1 MKDMM
6 GKLKIE
12 IVGID
17 EIKESNYNSRIHSEA
32 QVEKIANSIEEFGF
46 VNPIIIDDENEII
59 AGHGRYTAAKYLKLK
74 EIPTIKLTHLTED
87 KKRAFII
94 ADNKIALSGE
104 WNYDMLKEEFDT
116 ILKSEMNIDLLGF
129 NRNFIDSMF
138 KEKNPDALV
147 VHKLKTLKI
156 NFDADDYDTTTDSMN
171 SIMDKEGCVDY
182 EETLV
187 RLLDFY
193 MYKA

>member
-1 MKDMM
+1 MKDIMS
-6 GKLKIE
+6 KLKIE

-104 WNYDMLKEEFDT
+104 WDYDMLKEEFDT

-193 MYKA
+193 IYKA

>member
-1 MKDMM
+1 MS
-6 GKLKIE
+6 KLNIE
-12 IVGID
+12 IVDID
-17 EIKESNYNSRIHSEA
+17 DIKESNYNARIHSEA
-32 QVEKIANSIEEFGF
+32 QVEKIANSIDEFGF

-59 AGHGRYTAAKYLKLK
+59 AGHGRFTAARFLKLK
-74 EIPTIKLTHLTED
+74 EVPTIRLTHLTDD

-94 ADNKIALSGE
+94 ADNKIALSGD
-104 WNYDMLKEEFDT
+104 WDYNMLKEEFDL

-129 NRNFIDSMF
+129 NSKFIDSMF
-138 KEKNPDALV
+138 KEKPAESLV

-156 NFDADDYDTTTDSMN
+156 NFDADDYDTTFDSLN
-171 SIMDKEGCVDY
+171 DIMEKEGCVDY

-193 MYKA
+193 LHNA

>member
-1 MKDMM
+1 MKDIM
-6 GKLKIE
+6 GKLNIE
-12 IVGID
+12 IVDID

-32 QVEKIANSIEEFGF
+32 QIEKIANSIAEFGF

-59 AGHGRYTAAKYLKLK
+59 AGHGRFMAAKHLNLN
-74 EIPTIKLTHLTED
+74 EVPTIKLTHLTDD

-104 WNYDMLKEEFDT
+104 WDYDMLKEEFDT
-116 ILKSEMNIDLLGF
+116 ILKSEMDIDLLGF
-129 NRNFIDSMF
+129 NRKFIDSMF
-138 KEKNPDALV
+138 KEKDVDVKV

-156 NFDADDYDTTTDSMN
+156 NFDAEDYDTTLDSMN
-171 SIMDKEGCVDY
+171 DIMDKEGCVDH
-182 EETLV
+182 EEVLV

-193 MYKA
+193 LRS

>member
-1 MKDMM
+1 MS
-6 GKLKIE
+6 KLNIE
-12 IVGID
+12 IVDIE
-17 EIKESNYNSRIHSEA
+17 EIKESNYNSRIHSDA

-46 VNPIIIDDENEII
+46 VNPIIIDEGNEII
-59 AGHGRYTAAKYLKLK
+59 AGHGRYTAARYLKLK
-74 EIPTIKLTHLTED
+74 EVPTIRLTHLTDD

-104 WNYDMLKEEFDT
+104 WDYDMLKEEFDT

-138 KEKNPDALV
+138 KEKDPDALV

-156 NFDADDYDTTTDSMN
+156 NFDADDYDTTSDSLN
-171 SIMDKEGCVDY
+171 SIMEKEGCVDY

>member
-6 GKLKIE
+6 GKLNIE
-12 IVGID
+12 IVDID
-17 EIKESNYNSRIHSEA
+17 DIKESNYNSRIHSEA
-32 QVEKIANSIEEFGF
+32 QVEKIANSIAEFGF

-59 AGHGRYTAAKYLKLK
+59 AGHGRFMAAKHLNLN
-74 EIPTIKLTHLTED
+74 EVPTIKLTHLTDD

-104 WNYDMLKEEFDT
+104 WDYDMLKEEFDI
-116 ILKSEMNIDLLGF
+116 ILKSEMDIDLLGF
-129 NRNFIDSMF
+129 NRKFIDSMF
-138 KEKNPDALV
+138 KEKDADAMV

-156 NFDADDYDTTTDSMN
+156 NFDADDYDTTLDSMN
-171 SIMDKEGCVDY
+171 YVMEKEGCVDH
-182 EETLV
+182 EEVLV

-193 MYKA
+193 LRT

>member
-1 MKDMM
+1 MKDIMS
-6 GKLKIE
+6 KLNIE
-12 IVGID
+12 IVDIE
-17 EIKESNYNSRIHSEA
+17 EIKESNYNSRIHSDA

-46 VNPIIIDDENEII
+46 VNPIIIDEGNEII
-59 AGHGRYTAAKYLKLK
+59 AGHGRYTAARYLKLK
-74 EIPTIKLTHLTED
+74 EVPTIRLTHLTED

-104 WNYDMLKEEFDT
+104 WDYDMLKEEFDT

-138 KEKNPDALV
+138 KEKDPDAMV

-156 NFDADDYDTTTDSMN
+156 NFDADDYDTTSDSLN
-171 SIMDKEGCVDY
+171 SIMEKEGCVDY

>member
-1 MKDMM
+1 MS
-6 GKLKIE
+6 KLNIE
-12 IVGID
+12 ILDID
-17 EIKESNYNSRIHSEA
+17 DIKESNYNSRIHSEA
-32 QVEKIANSIEEFGF
+32 QVEKIANSIDEFGF
-46 VNPIIIDDENEII
+46 VNPIIIDNENEII
-59 AGHGRYTAAKYLKLK
+59 AGHGRFTAARFLKLK
-74 EIPTIKLTHLTED
+74 EVPTIRLTHLTDD

-94 ADNKIALSGE
+94 ADNKIALSGD
-104 WNYDMLKEEFDT
+104 WDYNMLKEEFDL

-129 NRNFIDSMF
+129 NSKFIDSMF
-138 KEKNPDALV
+138 KEKPAESLV

-156 NFDADDYDTTTDSMN
+156 NFDADDYDTTFDSLN
-171 SIMDKEGCVDY
+171 DIMEKEGCVDY

>member
-1 MKDMM
+1 MS
-6 GKLKIE
+6 KLNIE
-12 IVGID
+12 IVDIE

-32 QVEKIANSIEEFGF
+32 QVEKIANSIAEFGF
-46 VNPIIIDDENEII
+46 VNPIIIDEENEII
-59 AGHGRYTAAKYLKLK
+59 AGHGRFMAARYLKLK
-74 EIPTIKLTHLTED
+74 EVPTIRLTHLTDD

-104 WNYDMLKEEFDT
+104 WDYDMLKEEFDT

-138 KEKNPDALV
+138 KEKDPDALV

-156 NFDADDYDTTTDSMN
+156 NFDADDYDTTLDSLN
-171 SIMDKEGCVDY
+171 SIMEKEGSIDLEGV
-182 EETLV
+182 LV

-193 MYKA
+193 LYNY

>member
-1 MKDMM
+1 MKDIM
-6 GKLKIE
+6 GKLNIE
-12 IVGID
+12 IVDID

-32 QVEKIANSIEEFGF
+32 QVEKIANSIAEFGF

-59 AGHGRYTAAKYLKLK
+59 AGHGRFMAAKHLNLN
-74 EIPTIKLTHLTED
+74 EVPTIKLTHLTDD

-104 WNYDMLKEEFDT
+104 WDYDMLKEEFDI
-116 ILKSEMNIDLLGF
+116 ILKSEMDIDLLGF
-129 NRNFIDSMF
+129 NRKFIDSMF
-138 KEKNPDALV
+138 KEKDADVKV

-156 NFDADDYDTTTDSMN
+156 NFDADDYDTTLDSMN
-171 SIMDKEGCVDY
+171 DIMDKEGCVDH
-182 EETLV
+182 EEVLV

-193 MYKA
+193 LRS

>member
-1 MKDMM
+1 MS
-6 GKLKIE
+6 KLNIE
-12 IVGID
+12 IVDIE
-17 EIKESNYNSRIHSEA
+17 EIKESNYNSRIHSDA

-46 VNPIIIDDENEII
+46 VNPIIIDEGNEII
-59 AGHGRYTAAKYLKLK
+59 AGHGRYTAARYLKLK
-74 EIPTIKLTHLTED
+74 EVPTIRLTHLTED

-104 WNYDMLKEEFDT
+104 WDYDMLKEEFDT

-138 KEKNPDALV
+138 KEKDPDALV

-156 NFDADDYDTTTDSMN
+156 NFDADDYDTTSDSLN
-171 SIMDKEGCVDY
+171 SIMEKEGCVDY

>member
-1 MKDMM
+1 
-6 GKLKIE
+6 
-12 IVGID
+12 
-17 EIKESNYNSRIHSEA
+17 
-32 QVEKIANSIEEFGF
+32 
-46 VNPIIIDDENEII
+46 
-59 AGHGRYTAAKYLKLK
+59 
-74 EIPTIKLTHLTED
+74 
-87 KKRAFII
+87 
-94 ADNKIALSGE
+94 
-104 WNYDMLKEEFDT
+104 MLKEEFDT

-138 KEKNPDALV
+138 KEKDPDAMV

-156 NFDADDYDTTTDSMN
+156 NFDADDYDTTSDSLN
-171 SIMDKEGCVDY
+171 SIMEKEGCVDY

>member
-6 GKLKIE
+6 GKLNIE
-12 IVGID
+12 IVDID

-32 QVEKIANSIEEFGF
+32 QIEKIASSIAEFGF

-59 AGHGRYTAAKYLKLK
+59 AGHGRFMAAKHLNIN
-74 EIPTIKLTHLTED
+74 EVPTIKLTHLTED

-104 WNYDMLKEEFDT
+104 WDYDMLKEEFDI
-116 ILKSEMNIDLLGF
+116 ILKSEMDIDLLGF
-129 NRNFIDSMF
+129 NRKFIDSMF
-138 KEKNPDALV
+138 KEKDADVKV

-156 NFDADDYDTTTDSMN
+156 NFDAEDYDTTLDSMN
-171 SIMDKEGCVDY
+171 DIMDKEGCVDH
-182 EETLV
+182 EEVLV

-193 MYKA
+193 LRS

>member
-1 MKDMM
+1 MS
-6 GKLKIE
+6 KLNIE
-12 IVGID
+12 IVDIE
-17 EIKESNYNSRIHSEA
+17 EIKESNYNSRIHSDA

-46 VNPIIIDDENEII
+46 VNPIIIDEGNEII
-59 AGHGRYTAAKYLKLK
+59 AGHGRYTAARYLKLK
-74 EIPTIKLTHLTED
+74 EVPTIRLTHLTED

-104 WNYDMLKEEFDT
+104 WDYDMLKEEFDT

-138 KEKNPDALV
+138 KEKDPDAMV

-156 NFDADDYDTTTDSMN
+156 NFDADDYDTTSDSLN
-171 SIMDKEGCVDY
+171 SIMEKEGCVDY

>member
-1 MKDMM
+1 M
-6 GKLKIE
+6 GKLNIE
-12 IVGID
+12 IVDID

-32 QVEKIANSIEEFGF
+32 QVEKIANSIAEFGF

-59 AGHGRYTAAKYLKLK
+59 AGHGRFMAAKHLNLN
-74 EIPTIKLTHLTED
+74 EVPTIKLTHLTDD

-104 WNYDMLKEEFDT
+104 WDYDMLKEEFDT
-116 ILKSEMNIDLLGF
+116 ILKSEMDIDLLGF
-129 NRNFIDSMF
+129 NRKFIDSMF
-138 KEKNPDALV
+138 KEKDSDAMV

-156 NFDADDYDTTTDSMN
+156 NFDAEYYDTTLDSMN
-171 SIMDKEGCVDY
+171 DIMDKEGCVDH
-182 EETLV
+182 EEVLV

-193 MYKA
+193 LRS

>member
-1 MKDMM
+1 MKDIM

-104 WNYDMLKEEFDT
+104 WDYDMLKEEFDT

>member
-1 MKDMM
+1 MS
-6 GKLKIE
+6 KLNIE
-12 IVGID
+12 IID
-17 EIKESNYNSRIHSEA
+17 IEEIKESNYNSRIHSEA

-46 VNPIIIDDENEII
+46 VNPIIIDENNEII
-59 AGHGRYTAAKYLKLK
+59 AGHGRYTAAMYLKLK
-74 EIPTIKLTHLTED
+74 EVPTIRLTHLTDD

-104 WNYDMLKEEFDT
+104 WDYDMLKEEFDT

-138 KEKNPDALV
+138 KEKDPDALV

-156 NFDADDYDTTTDSMN
+156 NFDADDYDTTSDSLN
-171 SIMDKEGCVDY
+171 SIMEKEGCVDY

>member
-6 GKLKIE
+6 GKLNIE
-12 IVGID
+12 IVDID

-32 QVEKIANSIEEFGF
+32 QVEKIASSIAEFGF
-46 VNPIIIDDENEII
+46 VNPIIIDEGNEII
-59 AGHGRYTAAKYLKLK
+59 AGHGRFMAAKHLNLN
-74 EIPTIKLTHLTED
+74 EVPTIKLTHLTDD

-104 WNYDMLKEEFDT
+104 WDYDMLKEEFDI
-116 ILKSEMNIDLLGF
+116 ILKSEMDIDLLGF
-129 NRNFIDSMF
+129 NRKFIDSMF
-138 KEKNPDALV
+138 KEKDADVKV

-156 NFDADDYDTTTDSMN
+156 NFDADDYDTTLDSMN
-171 SIMDKEGCVDY
+171 DVMDREGCVDH
-182 EETLV
+182 EEVLV

-193 MYKA
+193 LRS

>member
-6 GKLKIE
+6 GKLNIE
-12 IVGID
+12 IVDID
-17 EIKESNYNSRIHSEA
+17 DIKESNYNSRIHSEA
-32 QVEKIANSIEEFGF
+32 QVEKIANSIAEFGF

-59 AGHGRYTAAKYLKLK
+59 AGHGRFMAAKHLNLN
-74 EIPTIKLTHLTED
+74 EVPTIKLTHLTDD

-104 WNYDMLKEEFDT
+104 WDYDMLKEEFDI
-116 ILKSEMNIDLLGF
+116 ILKSEMDIDLLGF
-129 NRNFIDSMF
+129 NRKFIDSMF
-138 KEKNPDALV
+138 KEKDADVKV

-156 NFDADDYDTTTDSMN
+156 NFDAEDYDTTLDSMN
-171 SIMDKEGCVDY
+171 DIMDKEGCVDH
-182 EETLV
+182 EEVLV

-193 MYKA
+193 LRS

>member
-6 GKLKIE
+6 GKLNIE
-12 IVGID
+12 IVDID
-17 EIKESNYNSRIHSEA
+17 EIKESNYNSRIHSDA
-32 QVEKIANSIEEFGF
+32 QIDKIANSIEEFGF
-46 VNPIIIDDENEII
+46 VNPIIIDEGNEII
-59 AGHGRYTAAKYLKLK
+59 AGHGRYTAARYLKLK
-74 EIPTIKLTHLTED
+74 EVPTIRLTHLTDD

-104 WNYDMLKEEFDT
+104 WDYDMLKEEFDT

-129 NRNFIDSMF
+129 NSKFIDSMF
-138 KEKNPDALV
+138 KEKPAESLV

-156 NFDADDYDTTTDSMN
+156 NFDADDYDTTFDSLN
-171 SIMDKEGCVDY
+171 DIMEKEGCVDY

-193 MYKA
+193 LHNA

>member
-1 MKDMM
+1 MM
-6 GKLKIE
+6 GKLNIE
-12 IVGID
+12 IVDID

-32 QVEKIANSIEEFGF
+32 QIEKIANSIAEFGF

-59 AGHGRYTAAKYLKLK
+59 AGHGRFMAAKHLNLN
-74 EIPTIKLTHLTED
+74 EVPTIKLTHLTDD

-104 WNYDMLKEEFDT
+104 WDYDMLKEEFDT
-116 ILKSEMNIDLLGF
+116 ILKSEMDIDLLGF
-129 NRNFIDSMF
+129 NRKFIDSMF
-138 KEKNPDALV
+138 KEKDPDAMV

-156 NFDADDYDTTTDSMN
+156 NFDADDYDTTLDSMN
-171 SIMDKEGCVDY
+171 DIMDKEGCVDH
-182 EETLV
+182 EEVLV

-193 MYKA
+193 LRS

>member
-1 MKDMM
+1 M
-6 GKLKIE
+6 GKLNIE
-12 IVGID
+12 IVDID

-32 QVEKIANSIEEFGF
+32 QVEKIANSIAEFGF

-59 AGHGRYTAAKYLKLK
+59 AGHGRFMAAKHLNLN
-74 EIPTIKLTHLTED
+74 EVPTIKLTHLTDD

-104 WNYDMLKEEFDT
+104 WDYDMLKEEFDI
-116 ILKSEMNIDLLGF
+116 ILKSEMDIDLLGF
-129 NRNFIDSMF
+129 NRKFIDSMF
-138 KEKNPDALV
+138 KEKDADVKV

-156 NFDADDYDTTTDSMN
+156 NFDAEDYDTTLDSMN
-171 SIMDKEGCVDY
+171 DIMDKEGCVDH
-182 EETLV
+182 EEVLV

-193 MYKA
+193 LRS

>member
-1 MKDMM
+1 M
-6 GKLKIE
+6 GKLNIE
-12 IVGID
+12 IVDID

-32 QVEKIANSIEEFGF
+32 QIEKIANSIEEFGF
-46 VNPIIIDDENEII
+46 VNPIIIDEENEII

-104 WNYDMLKEEFDT
+104 WDYDMLKEEFDI
-116 ILKSEMNIDLLGF
+116 ILKSEMDIDLLGF
-129 NRNFIDSMF
+129 NRKFIDSMF
-138 KEKNPDALV
+138 KEKDADVKV

-156 NFDADDYDTTTDSMN
+156 NFDAEDYDTTLDSMN
-171 SIMDKEGCVDY
+171 DIMDKEGCVDH
-182 EETLV
+182 EEVLV

-193 MYKA
+193 LRS

>member
-1 MKDMM
+1 MS
-6 GKLKIE
+6 KLNIE
-12 IVGID
+12 IVDIE
-17 EIKESNYNSRIHSEA
+17 EIKESNYNSRIHSDA

-46 VNPIIIDDENEII
+46 VNPIIIDEGNEII
-59 AGHGRYTAAKYLKLK
+59 AGHGRYTAARYLKLK
-74 EIPTIKLTHLTED
+74 EVPTIRLTHLTED

-104 WNYDMLKEEFDT
+104 WDYDMLKEEFDT

-138 KEKNPDALV
+138 KEKDPDAMV

-156 NFDADDYDTTTDSMN
+156 NFDADDYDTTLDSLN
-171 SIMDKEGCVDY
+171 SIMEKEGSIDLEGV
-182 EETLV
+182 LV

-193 MYKA
+193 LYNY

>member
-1 MKDMM
+1 M
-6 GKLKIE
+6 GKLNIE
-12 IVGID
+12 IVDID

-32 QVEKIANSIEEFGF
+32 QIEKIANSIAEFGF

-59 AGHGRYTAAKYLKLK
+59 AGHGRFMAAKHLNLN
-74 EIPTIKLTHLTED
+74 EVPTIKLTHLTDD

-104 WNYDMLKEEFDT
+104 WDYDMLKEEFDT
-116 ILKSEMNIDLLGF
+116 ILKSEMDIDLLGF
-129 NRNFIDSMF
+129 NRKFIDSMF
-138 KEKNPDALV
+138 KEKDVDVKV

-156 NFDADDYDTTTDSMN
+156 NFDADDYDTTLDSMN
-171 SIMDKEGCVDY
+171 DIMDKEGCVDH
-182 EETLV
+182 EEVLV

-193 MYKA
+193 LRS

>member
-1 MKDMM
+1 MS
-6 GKLKIE
+6 KLKIE

-46 VNPIIIDDENEII
+46 VNPIIIDEENEII

-104 WNYDMLKEEFDT
+104 WDYDMLKEEFDT

>member
-1 MKDMM
+1 M
-6 GKLKIE
+6 GKLNIE
-12 IVGID
+12 IVDID

-32 QVEKIANSIEEFGF
+32 QVEKIANSIAEFGF

-59 AGHGRYTAAKYLKLK
+59 AGHGRFMAAKHLNLN
-74 EIPTIKLTHLTED
+74 EVPTIKLTHLTDD

-104 WNYDMLKEEFDT
+104 WDYDMLKEEFDI
-116 ILKSEMNIDLLGF
+116 ILKSEMDIDLLGF
-129 NRNFIDSMF
+129 NRKFIDSMF
-138 KEKNPDALV
+138 KEKDADVKV

-156 NFDADDYDTTTDSMN
+156 NFDADDYDTTLDSMN
-171 SIMDKEGCVDY
+171 DIMDKEGCVDH
-182 EETLV
+182 EEVLV

-193 MYKA
+193 LRS

>member
-1 MKDMM
+1 MKDIMS
-6 GKLKIE
+6 KLNIE
-12 IVGID
+12 IVDIG

-32 QVEKIANSIEEFGF
+32 QIEKIANSIAEFGF
-46 VNPIIIDDENEII
+46 VNPIIIDEDNEII
-59 AGHGRYTAAKYLKLK
+59 AGHGRFMAAKYLNI
-74 EIPTIKLTHLTED
+74 EEVPTIRLTHLTDD

-104 WNYDMLKEEFDT
+104 WDYDMLKEEFDI

-129 NRNFIDSMF
+129 NRKFIDSMF
-138 KEKNPDALV
+138 KEKDPDALV

-156 NFDADDYDTTTDSMN
+156 NFDADDYDTTIDSMN
-171 SIMDKEGCVDY
+171 DIMDKEGCVDH
-182 EETLV
+182 EEVLV

-193 MYKA
+193 LRS

>member
-1 MKDMM
+1 M
-6 GKLKIE
+6 GKLNIE
-12 IVGID
+12 IVDID

-32 QVEKIANSIEEFGF
+32 QIEKIANSIAEFGF

-59 AGHGRYTAAKYLKLK
+59 AGHGRFMAAKHLNLN
-74 EIPTIKLTHLTED
+74 EVPTIKLTHLTDD

-104 WNYDMLKEEFDT
+104 WDYDMLKEEFDT
-116 ILKSEMNIDLLGF
+116 ILKSEMDIDLLGF
-129 NRNFIDSMF
+129 NRKFIDSMF
-138 KEKNPDALV
+138 KEKDVDVKV

-156 NFDADDYDTTTDSMN
+156 NFDAEDYDTTLDSMN
-171 SIMDKEGCVDY
+171 DIMDKEGCVDH
-182 EETLV
+182 EEVLV

-193 MYKA
+193 LRS

>member
-1 MKDMM
+1 M
-6 GKLKIE
+6 GKLNIE

-46 VNPIIIDDENEII
+46 VNPIIIDEENEII

-74 EIPTIKLTHLTED
+74 EIPTIKLTHLTDD

-104 WNYDMLKEEFDT
+104 WDYDMLKEEFDT
-116 ILKSEMNIDLLGF
+116 ILKSEMDIDLLGF
-129 NRNFIDSMF
+129 NRKFIDSMF
-138 KEKNPDALV
+138 KEKDADAMV

-156 NFDADDYDTTTDSMN
+156 NFDADDYDTTLDSMN
-171 SIMDKEGCVDY
+171 DIMDKEGCVDH
-182 EETLV
+182 EEVLV

-193 MYKA
+193 LRS